1 MKVIQTLVM
10 AFGLWLC
17 GFANAAIIVMDF
29 TGNPVGNAPTT
40 YTEDGMRLVSTGS
53 ASTLFNIGNPTPGYV
68 QNTGAA
74 NTIHIDLLNGTAF
87 QLLSFDV
94 ETQTNPFTIQIVG
107 NRLGGGTVN
116 ESFIVNTP
124 SNVFTTF
131 TPTLNF
137 SGLLNFDINVPAGS
151 GASVFD
157 NIRISVPDAAVPAPA
172 SFALFAL
179 GLLGMV
185 FSRCRTKT

>member
-1 MKVIQTLVM
+1 MRKVIQTLVM

-29 TGNPVGNAPTT
+29 NGNPIGVAPKT

-53 ASTLFNIGNPTPGYV
+53 ASTLFNIGNPTPGYI
-68 QNTGAA
+68 QNTTAA
-74 NTIHIDLLNGTAF
+74 NSIHIDLLNGTAF
-87 QLLSFDV
+87 QLLSFDMF
-94 ETQTNPFTIQIVG
+94 TQTNPFTIQIVG

-116 ESFIVNTP
+116 ENFIVNSP
-124 SNVFTTF
+124 NFTTF

-137 SGLLNFDINVPAGS
+137 SGLLSFDINLAAGS
-151 GASVFD
+151 GSSAYD
-157 NIRISVPDAAVPAPA
+157 NFRISVPDAAVPAPA

-179 GLLGMV
+179 GLLGMA
-185 FSRCRTKT
+185 FSSSRTKS